1 MMSVPNKVCIKSKK
15 SEKTCTVCVVMTETW
30 IVNVIVRLHTL
41 ITLSSQHSVYIYI
54 YIYTVYIYIFIY
66 MYKHK
71 RAATGL
77 IQINSS

>member
-1 MMSVPNKVCIKSKK
+1 MVSVPNKVCVKSKK
-15 SEKTCTVCVVMTETW
+15 SEKTCTVCVFMTESNTEAAHFDYFEKSTQC
-30 IVNVIVRLHTL
+30 VH
-41 ITLSSQHSVYIYI
+41 I